1 MLEQNCP
8 DKLVFNDVNRLNH
21 SSKINSTVSN
31 KIKRFP
37 QLFTVDPQTPI
48 KLK

>member
-1 MLEQNCP
+1 MLEQNYP
-8 DKLVFNDVNRLNH
+8 DKLVLNDLNRLNH
-21 SSKINSTVSN
+21 SSKINNIVPN